1 MKLDNGHS
9 VLQKELTWV
18 ENFHG
23 AEGVSRLCL
32 PTDRV
37 NDAGHLFATPRL
49 RPETLQKK
57 EVKYSTVL
65 TRGKTTS
72 YTSLDSSFNLFSSA
86 SLPELICR

>member
-1 MKLDNGHS
+1 MKLDI
-9 VLQKELTWV
+9 LYYKKELTWV
-18 ENFHG
+18 ENFYG

-57 EVKYSTVL
+57 RSQV
-65 TRGKTTS
+65 
-72 YTSLDSSFNLFSSA
+72 FNYPFT
-86 SLPELICR
+86 